1 MTKNRYFKPGDLIIY
16 GALLLIFSLGAII
29 IASEKHQTS
38 SLAVVTLDG
47 REIHRINLDL
57 VANPYELRVET
68 NQGEYNLIRVEK
80 GRIRVIEASC
90 PDQID
95 VKQGWI
101 SNAHQSII
109 CLPHRLVIRILK
121 DDPEATTTIDGLA
134 F

>member
-29 IASEKHQTS
+29 IAGEKHQAS